1 LRQFGKKFAE
11 SGFKGETSSVSAPRI
26 GAIGETAQHIVMT
39 PSIRS
44 ACSWVCIACAMLLSL
59 CLIGLGPREAHAQDA
74 PEDSVSAS
82 EQGAE
87 AEGTAK
93 EPSGAW
99 DISRPCDNVQHPY
112 QAEVCQQMRVADASE
127 STARLSRLIMLIG
140 LAGVALLLLM
150 LWPIIA
156 AALAARRAASNSSAR
171 EGHARSPN
179 SADREAELR
188 AYVDVE
194 SLEFADTPEAD
205 GVVKVKIAFR
215 NSGQTPAFKF
225 EDSVEME
232 VVDIDD
238 DEPLPTRSIS
248 DNASAT
254 SSRARLG
261 RDATAIAIVQC
272 ESTPKLA
279 DRVTN
284 GEAMILVWGE
294 VGYDDIF
301 DRRHQT
307 VFQFVCNAETLET
320 GEMFRPMARETTA
333 D

>member
-1 LRQFGKKFAE
+1 
-11 SGFKGETSSVSAPRI
+11 
-26 GAIGETAQHIVMT
+26 
-39 PSIRS
+39 
-44 ACSWVCIACAMLLSL
+44 
-59 CLIGLGPREAHAQDA
+59 
-74 PEDSVSAS
+74 
-82 EQGAE
+82 
-87 AEGTAK
+87 
-93 EPSGAW
+93 
-99 DISRPCDNVQHPY
+99 
-112 QAEVCQQMRVADASE
+112 
-127 STARLSRLIMLIG
+127 
-140 LAGVALLLLM
+140 
-150 LWPIIA
+150 
-156 AALAARRAASNSSAR
+156 
-171 EGHARSPN
+171 
-179 SADREAELR
+179 
-188 AYVDVE
+188 
-194 SLEFADTPEAD
+194 
-205 GVVKVKIAFR
+205 VVKVKIAFR